1 MEYMD
6 YGWNRVDGSY
16 EDKIMSAL
24 QMWGQLIASMH
35 GFHSPAFWNVALS
48 HYVEMQTSSYMGIW
62 ISTSSR
68 FLYNTRTAITLHV
81 KVCSGFHTLVKLIL
95 YCYGCCWDKPIAF
108 YGFRQASYSLRPKKN
123 INLAFREVKQFQ
135 VWPNLYKIVLI
146 FVLQHKYL

>member
-1 MEYMD
+1 MD
-6 YGWNRVDGSY
+6 QM
-16 EDKIMSAL
+16 KITIAL
-24 QMWGQLIASMH
+24 QMWGQFMAGPLDTGGDRSTH

-108 YGFRQASYSLRPKKN
+108 YGFRQASYSLRPKKYIYKSRFPRSQTISSLTKLIQNSIN
-123 INLAFREVKQFQ
+123 ICVTT
-135 VWPNLYKIVLI
+135 
-146 FVLQHKYL
+146 